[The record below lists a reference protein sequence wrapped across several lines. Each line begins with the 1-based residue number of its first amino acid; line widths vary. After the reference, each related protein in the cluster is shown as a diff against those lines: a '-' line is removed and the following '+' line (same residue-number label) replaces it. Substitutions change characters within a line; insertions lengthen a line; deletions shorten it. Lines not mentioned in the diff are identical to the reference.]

1 MYGKKEE
8 KLKEEEKIF
17 CEKYKEWVLLE
28 IGCKHSKEYC
38 QFRKQCLL
46 YFKSKFKDF

>member
-1 MYGKKEE
+1 MEKERKEE
-8 KLKEEEKIF
+8 KEGERLF
-17 CEKYKEWVLLE
+17 CEKYKEWVLVE

-46 YFKSKFKDF
+46 YFKSRFKDF